1 MSAEDVNKI
10 LQPLLIA
17 AALTAVCFAAASFL
31 LWRDG
36 RRAKA
41 ESQIE
46 AIFHGIDVRHG
57 MAWKPAWSEGI
68 AVFPI
73 ASYVGA
79 IGPSL
84 VVMLVLRLTRWTSDA
99 RKIIGIFALTCVLA
113 LLATY
118 VEAAIVR
125 DPSATLSNVI
135 FVTGLVCLP
144 GISIPALY
152 CLIAGVPWRRPQ
164 AG

>member
-1 MSAEDVNKI
+1 MLDDAAIAGSSSARKAIKRLRRVAGV
-10 LQPLLIA
+10 LLAPLLFG
-17 AALTAVCFAAASFL
+17 LAV
-31 LWRDG
+31 
-36 RRAKA
+36 
-41 ESQIE
+41 SQIE

-84 VVMLVLRLTRWTSDA
+84 VVMLVLRVTRWTSDA